1 MTIAPI
7 KTPIVYP
14 EPDGEPMAESDA
26 ARDYLVYGVEA
37 LKLYFQDRQDVYVSG
52 NLWLCYK
59 QNVPSAAVC
68 PDVFV
73 IFGVENRKR
82 QSYKVWEE
90 NGKTPDFV
98 LEVTSK
104 KTHSQDE
111 EEKPDIYAKMGV
123 REYFQYDPTGDYLK
137 PQLKGRRKGRSG
149 YKIIIPHRLG
159 DGTLV
164 LRSVVLA
171 LEMRLLP
178 DGQLRFFDPET
189 GEYLRTH
196 SEEREQADRERE
208 QALRE
213 RERADRE
220 KERAD
225 REKERADHE
234 KERADHEKERADRER
249 EEALRERERAEREK
263 EEALRERERAEQL
276 AAKLLELGIDPNLL
290 N

>member
-1 MTIAPI
+1 MTIAQI

-14 EPDGEPMAESDA
+14 GPDGEPMAESDA
-26 ARDYLVYGVEA
+26 ARKYLVYGVEA
-37 LKLYFQDRQDVYVSG
+37 LTRYFQDRQDVYVSG

-73 IFGVENRKR
+73 IFGVENRER

-104 KTHSQDE
+104 KTHRKDE
-111 EEKPDIYAKMGV
+111 DEKPDIYAGMGV
-123 REYFQYDPTGDYLK
+123 REYFQYDPTGDYLT
-137 PQLKGRRKGRSG
+137 PPLKGRRLVGSH
-149 YKIIIPHRLG
+149 YQIIIPHRLK

-164 LRSVVLA
+164 LRSVVLG
-171 LEMRLLP
+171 LEIRLLP

-189 GEYLRTH
+189 GEYLRTPEE
-196 SEEREQADRERE
+196 SELQRVREKERAD
-208 QALRE
+208 
-213 RERADRE
+213 RADRE

-225 REKERADHE
+225 REREEALRE
-234 KERADHEKERADRER
+234 KERADREREEALREKERADRER
-249 EEALRERERAEREK
+249 EEALRERE
-263 EEALRERERAEQL
+263 EALREREQL
-276 AAKLLELGIDPNLL
+276 AAKLLELGIDPDQL